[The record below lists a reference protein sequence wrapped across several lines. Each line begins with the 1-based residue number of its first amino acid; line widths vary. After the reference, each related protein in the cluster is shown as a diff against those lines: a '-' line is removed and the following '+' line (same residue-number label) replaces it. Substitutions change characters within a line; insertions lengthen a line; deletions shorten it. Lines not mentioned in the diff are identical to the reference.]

1 MKPDAIIFDMD
12 GTLMNNNPYH
22 FKAWQAFYQK
32 YHRTLSLEDYKTEIS
47 GHTSVEIFQ
56 TFFGKEMTREEI
68 ATHANEKNLLYRE
81 LYKPYIKPIDGL
93 IHFLNEIKE
102 ANIPMNIATSGSPA
116 NVRFMFEHIPI
127 AQYFGHVVDAS
138 EVVKGK
144 PDPEIF
150 LKAAQLA
157 NAEPARCV
165 AFEDSLAGI
174 ASAKGAGMKVVG
186 ITTMESKDDLKETDL
201 IIDDYIQINLEMLE
215 KLFDK

>member
-22 FKAWQAFYQK
+22 FKAWQAFYEK
-32 YHRTLSLEDYKTEIS
+32 YGRNISLEEYKTEIS

-56 TFFGKEMTREEI
+56 TFFGKVMTPEEI
-68 ATHANEKNLLYRE
+68 TTYANEKNALYRE

-93 IHFLNEIKE
+93 IDLLETIKQ

-127 AQYFGHVVDAS
+127 ASYFQHVVDAS
-138 EVVKGK
+138 EVVHGK

-150 LKAAQLA
+150 LKAAQYA
-157 NAEPARCV
+157 AADPTKCI
-165 AFEDSLAGI
+165 AFEDSLAGV
-174 ASAKGAGMKVVG
+174 ASAKAAGMKVIG
-186 ITTMESKDDLKETDL
+186 ITTMETAEDFKDTDAV
-201 IIDDYIQINLEMLE
+201 IADYTEVNLAMLE
-215 KLFDK
+215 KLLD

>member
-1 MKPDAIIFDMD
+1 MKIDAIIFDMD

-32 YHRTLSLEDYKTEIS
+32 YNRTLSLEDYKREIS

-56 TFFGKEMTREEI
+56 TFFGKEMTPEEV
-68 ATHANEKNLLYRE
+68 ATYANEKNLLYRE

-93 IHFLNEIKE
+93 LSFLDEIKR

-116 NVRFMFEHIPI
+116 NVRFMFEHIHI
-127 AQYFGHVVDAS
+127 AQYFGHVIDAS
-138 EVVKGK
+138 EVIKGK

-157 NAEPARCV
+157 NADPARCV

-186 ITTMESKDDLKETDL
+186 ITTMESKEDLRETDL
-201 IIDDYIQINLEMLE
+201 IIDDYTEINLKMLE
-215 KLFDK
+215 RLLE